1 MLSIVIPTYNE
12 IQNLQD
18 FIELTIRTLDDQAHE
33 IIIVDDNSPDGT
45 GVVAD
50 RLKDRYSSIKVIQ
63 RAKKLGIASAIIE
76 ASRIARGSVIITLNG
91 DFQHPPQYLKKIIR
105 YIPEYDLVIASKYS
119 KHSDIKD
126 SRFLRYIASKIAT
139 YLVYFFIP
147 KLSGI
152 RDPLSGYFAFRKTV
166 IKNVSMNHYS
176 SKCLM
181 HILVKGAYKNVIEIP
196 YSFQRRRHGT
206 SKFSL
211 FDCFTFLKDLSILSQ
226 NPFQHSGKN

>member
-50 RLKDRYSSIKVIQ
+50 RLKDRYGSIKVIH

-76 ASRIARGSVIITLNG
+76 ASKIALGSIIVTLNA
-91 DFQHPPQYLKKIIR
+91 DFQHPPRYLKKIIR
-105 YIPEYDLVIASKYS
+105 YIPEYDVVIASKYS
-119 KHSDIKD
+119 EHSDIKD
-126 SRFLRYIASKIAT
+126 WRYLRYIASKIAT

-152 RDPLSGYFAFRKTV
+152 RDPLSGYFAFRRPV
-166 IKNVSMNHYS
+166 IEKVSVNTYS

-181 HILVKGAYKNVIEIP
+181 HILVKGTYKNVIEIP
-196 YSFQRRRHGT
+196 YSFQRRRYGT
-206 SKFSL
+206 SKFS
-211 FDCFTFLKDLSILSQ
+211 FIDCITFFKDLFVLSG
-226 NPFQHSGKN
+226 NS